1 MIKPESKFRAWF
13 IGKAQG
19 YLNQHYPGLRVRFQ
33 KHAAYVTSGVP
44 DMDIAIGGLTLWYE
58 FKCLPSCKTER
69 KLHVTEL
76 QMEHLRSLAEAG
88 VGRGLLVGL
97 ALGPRK
103 GYDVAV
109 YNTVLPTH
117 AHRDDFRPWTIVVD
131 EILTMAKDHAA
142 QSHEVLKR
150 LDTNRRHLVGRLP
163 VLGWVLPS
171 AEGLDGAHEDG
182 G

>member
-1 MIKPESKFRAWF
+1 MKPENKFRTWF
-13 IGKAQG
+13 IEKARG

-33 KHAAYVTSGVP
+33 KHADYVTSGVP

-58 FKCLPSCKTER
+58 FKCLPSCKKER
-69 KLHVTEL
+69 KLDVTPLQQAYLREL
-76 QMEHLRSLAEAG
+76 TEAG

-103 GYDVAV
+103 GYGVAV
-109 YNTVLPTH
+109 YHTTLPTH

-131 EILTMAKDHAA
+131 EILSLAKYHASK
-142 QSHEVLKR
+142 SHHILSQVGHSR
-150 LDTNRRHLVGRLP
+150 PALVGHLP
-163 VLGWVLPS
+163 CLNPREE
-171 AEGLDGAHEDG
+171 AGLDDAHEDG